1 MSKAGKG
8 QQQPKVFLNVTYA
21 EKDVVKA
28 LGARFDGLTKA
39 WFIPPNLIK
48 DVSKFAKWVVAPT
61 PAAKGKMPS
70 VTPGPGTAS
79 ASGMSGDGKKR
90 PFALITP
97 GAVASEEEAEPAPIP
112 SYMHYKL
119 QQLSTAE
126 LAKILVGLGV
136 KLEIGLDRDE
146 LIELL
151 QAHPDKVHIDMAPPP
166 PVVFKAP
173 KQLTEHELILA
184 RLKQEARAKALAE
197 LKAKEIVPEITRS
210 SGAKSAAPKKA
221 KGEAKLDTPEVEKQA
236 LVVEVEVD
244 PFADPSVD

>member
-1 MSKAGKG
+1 MSKAAKA
-8 QQQPKVFLNVTYA
+8 QQQAKVYLNVPYA

-39 WFIPPNLIK
+39 WFVPPHMTK
-48 DVSKFAKWVVAPT
+48 DIATKFAKWVVAPT
-61 PAAKGKMPS
+61 PATKGKMPA
-70 VTPGPGTAS
+70 VTPGPGSS
-79 ASGMSGDGKKR
+79 ASVSSVDGKKR

-97 GAVASEEEAEPAPIP
+97 GAPVTGEEEEEPAPIP
-112 SYMHYKL
+112 SYLHYKL

-126 LAKILVGLGV
+126 LAKILVGLGI

-146 LIELL
+146 LIELM
-151 QAHPDKVHIDMAPPP
+151 QAHPDKVIVDMSPPP

-173 KQLTEHELILA
+173 KQLTEHELIIA

-197 LKAKEIVPEITRS
+197 LKAKEIMPEITRS
-210 SGAKSAAPKKA
+210 SGSKPSAPKKA
-221 KGEAKLDTPEVEKQA
+221 KPETTKVDEDNDE
-236 LVVEVEVD
+236 VEVEVD